1 MTVIKAA
8 VLRSFGEPL
17 VIEDLTL
24 RSPQASEV
32 RVEIDAV
39 AICHSDITFF
49 DGDWGGDLP
58 AVYGHEAA
66 GRVVEIGS
74 DVSHV
79 AIGDRVVVTLIRSCG
94 KCRPCRRGRPVACQS
109 KPDTGSPL
117 TDASGATVA
126 HGLFCGAFAEQ
137 VVVHH
142 SQIVPVD
149 LDAAPA
155 SLLACGVV
163 TGTGAVLRSATVS
176 ADDRV
181 VVIGCG
187 GVGLNVVQ
195 GARIAGAEV
204 IVAIDPDSSK
214 VEAARRFGATHGID
228 PTAGDAAAELREICD
243 GGLADLVFVATGA
256 PAAYRSAADLLAVGG
271 ALVAVGM
278 PADALDLSWDPGSL
292 AAADQRII
300 GSKMGSAHPQRDI
313 SELVEHHRAG
323 RLMLDELISATYSL
337 VQINE
342 AVDAV
347 RNGSA
352 LRNVIVFDRQG
363 GDS

>member
-49 DGDWGGDLP
+49 DGGWGGDLP

-117 TDASGATVA
+117 TDASGATIA

-181 VVIGCG
+181 VVSG
-187 GVGLNVVQ
+187 GGGGGLEVHRIMTDEELSGESLDRRGQYPRSERRTVGLTPTDRAVVGGDLHQ
-195 GARIAGAEV
+195 GEV
-204 IVAIDPDSSK
+204 
-214 VEAARRFGATHGID
+214 G
-228 PTAGDAAAELREICD
+228 AAERRRRVRNCE
-243 GGLADLVFVATGA
+243 
-256 PAAYRSAADLLAVGG
+256 R
-271 ALVAVGM
+271 
-278 PADALDLSWDPGSL
+278 LDLCDPHES
-292 AAADQRII
+292 
-300 GSKMGSAHPQRDI
+300 PP
-313 SELVEHHRAG
+313 
-323 RLMLDELISATYSL
+323 
-337 VQINE
+337 
-342 AVDAV
+342 
-347 RNGSA
+347 
-352 LRNVIVFDRQG
+352 
-363 GDS
+363 

>member
-8 VLRSFGEPL
+8 VLRALGQPL
-17 VIEDLTL
+17 VVEDVTL
-24 RSPQASEV
+24 RSPQSREV
-32 RVEIDAV
+32 RVEVDAV

-49 DGDWGGDLP
+49 DGGWGGDLP

-66 GRVVEIGS
+66 GRVVEVGN
-74 DVSHV
+74 DVTEV
-79 AIGDRVVVTLIRSCG
+79 AVGDRVVVTLIRSCG
-94 KCRPCRRGRPVACQS
+94 ECRPCRRGRPVACLS

-117 TDASGATVA
+117 ADVDGAPIA

-137 VVVHH
+137 VVVHQ
-142 SQIVPVD
+142 SQVVRVD

-163 TGTGAVLRSATVS
+163 TGTGAALRSATVGS
-176 ADDRV
+176 DDRV

-204 IVAIDPDSSK
+204 IVAIDPDPSK

-228 PTAGDAAAELREICD
+228 PTAGDTAQALRDICD

-278 PADALDLSWDPGSL
+278 PADALELGWDPGSL

-313 SELVEHHRAG
+313 AELVKHHRAG
-323 RLMLDELISATYSL
+323 RLMLDELISGTYPL
-337 VQINE
+337 ERINE

-352 LRNVIVFDRQG
+352 LRNVIVFEKTG
-363 GDS
+363 AEA

>member
-1 MTVIKAA
+1 
-8 VLRSFGEPL
+8 
-17 VIEDLTL
+17 
-24 RSPQASEV
+24 
-32 RVEIDAV
+32 
-39 AICHSDITFF
+39 
-49 DGDWGGDLP
+49 
-58 AVYGHEAA
+58 
-66 GRVVEIGS
+66 
-74 DVSHV
+74 
-79 AIGDRVVVTLIRSCG
+79 
-94 KCRPCRRGRPVACQS
+94 
-109 KPDTGSPL
+109 
-117 TDASGATVA
+117 
-126 HGLFCGAFAEQ
+126 
-137 VVVHH
+137 VVHH

-352 LRNVIVFDRQG
+352 LRNLIVFDRQG